1 MPPGALI
8 MCEEQVSM
16 ESRFHQELEQL
27 KMLILQMA
35 VLTEKALRK
44 AIQAFNERDVAL
56 AEDVIQRDQE
66 VNLLE
71 VAIDKQS
78 LRLLALEQPMA
89 RDLRFIVGCMRIAVD
104 LERIADQAVN
114 VAQRAQFLSTRPPL
128 PPNHALQQLAETALD
143 MFTNVIAAFV
153 TENVDQA
160 GEVCQMDDIADELNV
175 TVLKD
180 LLAYMVHEV
189 PAVER
194 SVQTIIAS
202 RCLERVADQATNIAE
217 SVVFIVRGVNIKHH
231 CEQ

>member
-1 MPPGALI
+1 
-8 MCEEQVSM
+8 M

-180 LLAYMVHEV
+180 LLDYMVHEV